1 MMIELLSDRGNQVQE
16 QILLIQITVGMYFAD

>member
-1 MMIELLSDRGNQVQE
+1 MMIESLSDRGNQVQE